1 MTSKL
6 LSVIFMSWRV
16 ALRSAGLR
24 RASSNVLKVC
34 QFEIPELILH
44 MGKQITVGQVVV
56 TGYGVLMGGFLE
68 LMSEGLFLLTP
79 WDSGSSTAVRH

>member
-6 LSVIFMSWRV
+6 LKVIFMSWRV

-24 RASSNVLKVC
+24 RATSNVLQVR

-44 MGKQITVGQVVV
+44 MGKRITVRQVVVVV
-56 TGYGVLMGGFLE
+56 TGYGVLMGGF
-68 LMSEGLFLLTP
+68 
-79 WDSGSSTAVRH
+79 W